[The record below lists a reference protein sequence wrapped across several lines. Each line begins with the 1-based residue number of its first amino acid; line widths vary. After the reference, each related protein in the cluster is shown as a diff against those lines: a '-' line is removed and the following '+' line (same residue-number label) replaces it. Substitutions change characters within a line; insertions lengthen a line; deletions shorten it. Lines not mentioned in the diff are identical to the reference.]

1 MFSMSMLLIQLF
13 IGQFWYYD
21 HSDDD
26 YDDYNYDNSDDDQY
40 HDFVYMFIL
49 IIFITCH
56 MFSGMVL

>member
-1 MFSMSMLLIQLF
+1 MFSMSMFLIQLF

-26 YDDYNYDNSDDDQY
+26 YDDYNHDNSYDDQY
-40 HDFVYMFIL
+40 HDFVYIFIF
-49 IIFITCH
+49 IIFITCQ

>member
-26 YDDYNYDNSDDDQY
+26 YNDYNHDNSDDDQY
-40 HDFVYMFIL
+40 YDFVYMF
-49 IIFITCH
+49 IFITCH
-56 MFSGMVL
+56 MFSGMEL